1 MAQQHLHRSSIFS
14 SGVPV
19 TVRMEDLIFGGTSID
34 FLSLNFILESTN
46 FTPLPQ
52 LVRAER
58 SQMITLKDLV
68 GADHMSARHPKPTK
82 VSTSSASIP

>member
-34 FLSLNFILESTN
+34 FLNLNFILESTN

-58 SQMITLKDLV
+58 SQMTTLKDLV
-68 GADHMSARHPKPTK
+68 GADHMSARRPKPTK